1 MVPVLE
7 PAKKVK
13 LSDQQLQQAQALYEG
28 YQAKMNPYDRV
39 LAQDL
44 LM

>member
-13 LSDQQLQQAQALYEG
+13 RSDQQLQQAQALYEG
-28 YQAKMNPYDRV
+28 YRAKMDRYDRI
-39 LAQDL
+39 LA
-44 LM
+44 

>member
-13 LSDQQLQQAQALYEG
+13 RSDQQLQRAQALYDG
-28 YQAKMNPYDRV
+28 YWAKMDRYDRV
-39 LAQDL
+39 LALDL